1 MDAEDSLKVRADRMT
16 GVSVGMMPPR
26 PSGSL
31 LGSTAAARTG
41 AGRLLVEM
49 QLQLGAGP
57 AAEAGEMLIMAFCAV
72 CCLTCQSLVSP
83 LLWVH
88 VSYLDP

>member
-31 LGSTAAARTG
+31 LGSAAAARTG

-49 QLQLGAGP
+49 QL
-57 AAEAGEMLIMAFCAV
+57 
-72 CCLTCQSLVSP
+72 
-83 LLWVH
+83 
-88 VSYLDP
+88 